1 MSVALA
7 RQQAASS
14 SLPQRSTLPAPRT
27 GAGLTPGRA
36 TPIRVHRAPLVEPPF
51 DDELRPTTYRPR
63 QRVALE
69 DIIPPEAIAGASP
82 ECHTAAHRF
91 LNLCLELF
99 NGFRSPAQLRPL
111 IRVTEAHDV
120 LDELS
125 RGLRRI
131 TERRRQHRAPAQSR
145 TPVKRRQ
152 LRTCE
157 PRPGVAE
164 VAAVLSDGRSTWS
177 VAYRL
182 ERDATG
188 WRCTFMAV
196 LM

>member
-7 RQQAASS
+7 RQQAASP
-14 SLPQRSTLPAPRT
+14 LRQNGSTQ
-27 GAGLTPGRA
+27 
-36 TPIRVHRAPLVEPPF
+36 IRVHRAPLVEPPF

-63 QRVALE
+63 QAIAVE

-82 ECHTAAHRF
+82 ECHSAAHRF

-99 NGFRSPAQLRPL
+99 NGFRSPSQLRPL

-125 RGLRRI
+125 RGLRKV
-131 TERRRQHRAPAQSR
+131 TERRRQTRVPANNR
-145 TPVKRRQ
+145 TPVRRRQ

-177 VAYRL
+177 IAYRL
-182 ERDATG
+182 ERDAKG